1 MLRPIICRSS
11 FGVRDDGPLLDV
23 QPFSYPQEEIR
34 DTVFWFRE
42 HAGEYG
48 IDSER
53 FALMGYSAGDS

>member
-23 QPFSYPQEEIR
+23 QPFSYSQEEIR

-53 FALMGYSAGDS
+53 FALMG